1 MKYPIPIINAIT
13 AVDTLPETDWLL
25 LLFFKPSLIDIPA
38 IMMDITNTKYLLY
51 DFMNSTPFVII
62 VSFVVSMSDIL

>member
-1 MKYPIPIINAIT
+1 MT

-38 IMMDITNTKYLLY
+38 IIRDITNTKYLLY

-62 VSFVVSMSDIL
+62 GCFVVSMSDIL